1 LKEDS
6 VIRTL
11 KRFFIYAVFIM
22 PAIVLADGTIERI
35 EVKGNVRVD
44 PSHIISVAD
53 LRVGQF
59 VNDETLNGS
68 LKKLYKTGLFRD
80 LVVDLDKGVLMI
92 RVAEYP
98 TINDIAFE
106 GNSGVKEKLL
116 KTKMKIEP
124 RATYTEEKIKYEVQR
139 LLAIYR
145 SKGFFS
151 ARVFPKIIKRDYNR
165 VDVVF
170 EIEEG
175 DPAKIHAINF
185 VGNKDISDWDLSAA
199 ISTKESAW
207 WKFFSSDDFFDQDKL
222 EIDREQLKKYYL
234 NRGYVDFR
242 VQSVTAQLMRDYRGF
257 IITFNLHEGQR
268 YKFGTIQLENQIKG
282 LDLESLEKVIKP
294 KDGDWYSAQDVETMI
309 DDLTDA
315 VTKQGFSF
323 VDISPTSDVDEKNHK
338 MNITLII
345 KPAPRI
351 FINQIH
357 VKGNER
363 TVDAV
368 IRRELSFAEGD
379 PLNQSKLRNSERRL
393 NYLGFFKEV
402 KIDTEKVKFGESALR
417 DATITVKEQSTG
429 DINFSIGFATLDG
442 PLGMIRLAERNL
454 FGRGYELSSALEI
467 AKKRKSISADFIN
480 PNLFG
485 RDLAY
490 GVGIFGMKVNRDSD
504 SSYSEKSIGIRNW
517 ISYFLTEHL
526 IQRWS
531 YQISRDEIGTPG
543 TGVYP
548 LIAMDKGKFMTSAV
562 GHDLSL
568 DYRDNRLK
576 PTDGYLLSLGN
587 EFAGVG
593 GKVKYLK
600 NTLSGAY
607 YQKLTEKVILELHA
621 QAGMMSEV
629 GGRRIRVSDKFMMGG
644 NTLRGFDYS
653 GVGPHGFAAPGNR
666 TQYNESSLGGDR
678 SIMMSAQVNFPLGLP
693 EDMAVSGH
701 TFIDAGTL
709 WDSKIK
715 KRVAEYN
722 RIHTGQI
729 GVYNSKKIRSA
740 AGLGVS
746 WASPMG
752 VITIDYGHAITSA
765 KGDEKR
771 AIIFSMGSSR
781 F

>member
-1 LKEDS
+1 
-6 VIRTL
+6 VISIIR
-11 KRFFIYAVFIM
+11 RFIFVSLVIL
-22 PAIVLADGTIERI
+22 PSLVLANGTIERI
-35 EVKGNVRVD
+35 EIKGNVRVD
-44 PSHIISVAD
+44 PSHVQSVAN

-59 VNDETLNGS
+59 VSDETLNAAI
-68 LKKLYKTGLFRD
+68 KKLYNTGLFRD
-80 LVVDLDKGVLMI
+80 LFLNVDKGVLLI
-92 RVAEYP
+92 SVAEHP
-98 TINDIAFE
+98 TINDVAFE

-116 KTKMKIEP
+116 KTKMKIAA

-185 VGNKDISDWDLSAA
+185 VGNKEISDWDLSAA

-207 WKFFSSDDFFDQDKL
+207 WKFFSSDDFFDPDRL

-257 IITFNLHEGQR
+257 IITFNLHEGHR
-268 YKFGTIQLENQIKG
+268 YKFGTINLENQIKG
-282 LDLESLEKVIKP
+282 VDVSKLERIIKP
-294 KDGDWYSAQDVETMI
+294 KDGDWYSAQEVETLI
-309 DDLTDA
+309 DALTDEI
-315 VTKQGFSF
+315 TKQGYSF
-323 VDISPTSDVDEKNHK
+323 VDVSPTSDVDEKNHK

-351 FINQIH
+351 FINQIN
-357 VKGNER
+357 VVGNER

-379 PLNQSKLRNSERRL
+379 PLNQSKLRNSEKRL

-402 KIDTEKVKFGESALR
+402 KVDTDKVKFGESALV
-417 DATITVKEQSTG
+417 DAKVTVQEQSTG

-454 FGRGYELSSALEI
+454 FGRAYELSSSLEV
-467 AKKRKSISADFIN
+467 AKKRKSLSADFIN

-485 RDLAY
+485 RDLAWGI
-490 GVGIFGMKVNRDSD
+490 GVFGMKVNRDSD

-531 YQISRDEIGTPG
+531 YQISQDEIGTPG
-543 TGVYP
+543 SGVYP
-548 LIAMDKGKFMTSAV
+548 LIAQDKGRFMTSSV

-576 PTDGYLLSLGN
+576 PTDGYLLSMGN

-600 NTLSGAY
+600 NTLSAAC

-653 GVGPHGFAAPGNR
+653 GVGPHGFASPGNR

-678 SIMMSAQVNFPLGLP
+678 SVLVSAQVNFPLGLP
-693 EDMAVSGH
+693 EDMAISGH
-701 TFIDAGTL
+701 AFMDAGTL

-715 KRVAEYN
+715 QRVQKYN
-722 RIHTGQI
+722 QNQAQKISVH
-729 GVYNSKKIRSA
+729 NSKKIRSS
-740 AGLGVS
+740 AGLGIS

-752 VITIDYGHAITSA
+752 VITIDYGHALTSA

-771 AIIFSMGSSR
+771 AIIFTMGSSR